1 MCADIQM
8 IRSRRPKA
16 DALMLPARHADW
28 WRSACW
34 LTVGMVLV
42 LGGSCISQRAEGKD
56 IVSALS
62 QPIPVAPDSGVLLL
76 LVPDGTLEAEPGVK
90 AWKDAASEIG
100 VRMTVIT
107 DSQFLTMGTET
118 VLEYAGLV
126 LPDQLHTIATDAV
139 VAAIH
144 DFTYQGGK
152 TFLTF
157 DFGALTLRSDG
168 MAVYPIP
175 KSRLSDLAGVDYVL
189 YDKYLDRTVGLG
201 PVTAM
206 RSTLRELQVPPG
218 KSEPFTTSPSPTSN
232 ARGGSPSISS
242 SAGPLATAQIVTRLG
257 QAAARVAQPLGKIS
271 GKVPLLQAA
280 GLKDGEAMYAPV
292 SPADP
297 GGVRA
302 FDTQQFQM
310 LPMPDAAASDRS
322 RSRTVRVNFGRVRR
336 GAEPTQA
343 SVVSPATGISRADER
358 AKTDSLRG
366 AEAGVVDVLQAYSG
380 YLLGYLI
387 YPSYVTEGAYTGT
400 ALAASPQF
408 GLVAGLKAYG
418 SGHVMFVNLPLTY
431 LKGRTDALPMHGMLQ
446 YFAKY
451 VLGSAQL
458 ANVPNGVP
466 GMVFNWHLDSME
478 AQQPTRALE
487 QAGIFNT
494 GSSSIHITA
503 GPDTINFGDKLGFD
517 LNNNATAKAFLR
529 RMRAKGHAVGSHG
542 GWIHDY
548 YGLNASETNG
558 SSFLQYLVLNRQSV
572 AGALGH
578 PSRDYSAPQGNNPRW
593 AMDWLEQQGVVG
605 VYFGGHTGL
614 GVTRQYRDGALR
626 NGNLWVVPVTPMG
639 NYATFE
645 EFQEYNVPKVEV
657 IDWYHSLVDFGI
669 TQNTVR
675 MVYAHPPGAYDW
687 IDVMKD
693 LQTYAASQGTARFQW
708 YNMARLADFMTKRE
722 KVQWSEQMDGSG
734 IVHFQASHPVDLS
747 EMVWRLPKLRY
758 QMPSTV
764 NGGSVEDGGSVWLVR
779 ATTGVRTLTFKSLLN

>member
-1 MCADIQM
+1 MCSDIQM
-8 IRSRRPKA
+8 IRSKRPKA
-16 DALMLPARHADW
+16 EALMLPARYLDC
-28 WRSACW
+28 WRRACW
-34 LTVGMVLV
+34 LTVSMVLV
-42 LGGSCISQRAEGKD
+42 LGVGGLSPRAEGKATLT
-56 IVSALS
+56 VPS
-62 QPIPVAPDSGVLLL
+62 QLIAAAPDSGVLLL

-107 DSQFLTMGTET
+107 DSQFLNMGTET
-118 VLEYAGLV
+118 ALEYAGLV
-126 LPDQLHTIATDAV
+126 LPDQLHTIATDEV

-218 KSEPFTTSPSPTSN
+218 KSEPFTTPPLS
-232 ARGGSPSISS
+232 RGGSPAISS
-242 SAGPLATAQIVTRLG
+242 SAGPLAMAQIASKLG
-257 QAAARVAQPLGKIS
+257 TASARAAQSLGKIS
-271 GKVPLLQAA
+271 SKIPLLQAA
-280 GLKDGEAMYAPV
+280 GVKEGEAMYAPV

-310 LPMPDAAASDRS
+310 LPMPDSSASDRS
-322 RSRTVRVNFGRVRR
+322 RSRAVRVNFGRVRR

-343 SVVSPATGISRADER
+343 SVVSPAAGISRASER
-358 AKTDSLRG
+358 ATSDSLRV
-366 AEAGVVDVLQAYSG
+366 AEAGAVDVLQAYSG
-380 YLLGYLI
+380 YLLGFLI
-387 YPSYVTEGAYTGT
+387 YPSYVTEGTYTGM

-408 GLVAGLKAYG
+408 GLVAGLKSYG
-418 SGHVMFVNLPLTY
+418 SGRVMFVNLPLTY

-458 ANVPNGVP
+458 SHVPNGVP
-466 GMVFNWHLDSME
+466 GMVFNWHLDSMD
-478 AQQPTRALE
+478 AQQPMRALE

-494 GSSSIHITA
+494 GSASIHMTA
-503 GPDTINFGDKLGFD
+503 GPDTIDIGDDLGFD
-517 LNNNATAKAFLR
+517 LNNNPTAKAFLR

-548 YGLNASETNG
+548 YGLNASETNS
-558 SSFLQYLVLNRQSV
+558 SSFLQYLVLNRQAV

-593 AMDWLEQQGVVG
+593 AMDWLEQHGVVG

-626 NGNLWVVPVTPMG
+626 NAKLWVVPVTPMG

-645 EFQEYNVPKVEV
+645 EFQEYSVPKADV

-675 MVYAHPPGAYDW
+675 MVYAHPPGAYEW

-693 LQTYAASQGTARFQW
+693 LQSYAAYQGTARFQW

-722 KVQWSEQMDGSG
+722 QVQWSEQMDGSG

-779 ATTGVRTLTFKSLLN
+779 AATGVRTLTFRSLLN